1 MFSGLTWD
9 HPRGYDAL
17 AQAEKQVNAG
27 RTDALLHWSK
37 QPLEGFESAPIAELA
52 AEHDLL
58 VLDHPHIGEAV
69 ANDCL
74 HPLEDLYST
83 DQIEAWKAQSIGPS
97 FKSYRWQNRTWAL
110 PLDVATQVMVR
121 RADRVPIAP
130 SNWDE
135 VVDLAARQPVAQSL
149 AGPHALLTLFS
160 TVAGMG
166 GYVGG
171 ETLLAYDVAEQA
183 LAKMHRLYALRPKG
197 SERLNPIGL
206 SEAMARG
213 EIALVPLLFG
223 YVTYAKAGAEQLTF
237 SDTIGAKRPGT
248 GGVLGGTGIAFC
260 KHSTPTRELLD
271 HIAWLMHPDTQRTL
285 MPAHNG
291 QPSARSAWRD
301 RAVNDA
307 WGGFYCGCVNTAEN
321 ALLRPRFD
329 GYIAFQ
335 IQASACIRQALE
347 IGEDETTTAQALRG
361 LWSAARAAAKGPL
374 ETDRGYH
381 G

>member
-52 AEHDLL
+52 GEHDLL

-97 FKSYRWQNRTWAL
+97 FASYHWQNRTWAL

-121 RADRVPIAP
+121 RADTVPFAP
-130 SNWDE
+130 RNWDE
-135 VVDLAARQPVAQSL
+135 VVDLAAKQPVAQSL

-166 GYVGG
+166 GHVGG
-171 ETLLAYDVAEQA
+171 DALLADDLAKQA
-183 LAKMHRLYALRPKG
+183 LATMHRLYALRPKG

-206 SEAMARG
+206 SEALARG
-213 EIALVPLLFG
+213 QIALVPLLFG

-237 SDTIGAKRPGT
+237 SDTIGVQQPGT

-260 KHSTPTRELLD
+260 KHSTPTQELLD
-271 HIAWLMHPDTQRTL
+271 HIAWLMHPQTQRAM
-285 MPAHNG
+285 MPAHGG
-291 QPSARSAWRD
+291 QPSARSAWQD
-301 RAVNDA
+301 RAVNEA
-307 WGGFYCGCVNTAEN
+307 WGGFYIDCAKTAEN

-335 IQASACIRQALE
+335 TQASARIRQALE
-347 IGEDETTTAQALRG
+347 MGEDETTTAQALRV

-374 ETDRGYH
+374 ETD
-381 G
+381 